1 MYLINVYLYLYL
13 YLKLELYFQKK
24 KKNNEE
30 GIELY
35 VAGGQADGG
44 PLAGRWLPRAQRP
57 NSTSTLHSTTFR
69 PVPALHSTM
78 PNVIMCLLSCTHH
91 CGGQVKSVMV
101 HGTLT
106 RNILVRARCIL
117 VQSSKW
123 CWYPVKEEQ
132 LHRKSTGFGRPGLQ
146 SPQHQSQSP
155 PNQNYLNCRSPPL
168 LSTLSYS
175 RPSDKF
181 RISTFYI
188 PLQFATFHQNSTRG
202 NELQQT
208 SFTGGQ
214 LNCQTQK
221 FTITDRTLTC

>member
-13 YLKLELYFQKK
+13 YLLLELYFQKK
-24 KKNNEE
+24 EKAMKRGLNYMWQ
-30 GIELY
+30 GVRLMAGLQL
-35 VAGGQADGG
+35 VAGRQEPSA
-44 PLAGRWLPRAQRP
+44 PTQHTTSHYI
-57 NSTSTLHSTTFR
+57 STSSSTTQHYAKCNH
-69 PVPALHSTM
+69 VSSQLHT
-78 PNVIMCLLSCTHH
+78 PLRRTGKECNGAWHAH
-91 CGGQVKSVMV
+91 
-101 HGTLT
+101 

-188 PLQFATFHQNSTRG
+188 PLQLATFHQNSTRG